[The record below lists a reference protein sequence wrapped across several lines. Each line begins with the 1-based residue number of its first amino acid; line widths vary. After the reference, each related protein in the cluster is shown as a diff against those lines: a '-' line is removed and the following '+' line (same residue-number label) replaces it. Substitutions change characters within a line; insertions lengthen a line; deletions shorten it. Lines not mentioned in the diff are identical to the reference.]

1 MVVIRQHG
9 TNGELFDVSM
19 FLADVDRFAHP
30 DAWHITIEECRGDR
44 ALEIEQL
51 AAAGQSMSDGEFRA
65 LYRGIHQTIDG
76 RLIGLAEGKR
86 LFELL
91 AVDSSFW
98 EVTGPPDFESH
109 MLATYG
115 AWQGA

>member
-9 TNGELFDVSM
+9 NNSELFDISS
-19 FLADVDRFAHP
+19 FLADVDLFVRT
-30 DAWHITIEECRGDR
+30 DTWHITINQCMGDR

-51 AAAGQSMSDGEFRA
+51 TASGRSMPDAEFRA
-65 LYRGIHQTIDG
+65 LYRGIYQTIDG
-76 RLIGLAEGKR
+76 HFVGLAAEER
-86 LFELL
+86 MFELL

-98 EVTGPPDFESH
+98 EVTGSPAFESH

-115 AWQGA
+115 AWQRA